1 MKSEVSLTVNEQP
14 ISINDFV
21 KKLIDSTIGG
31 ILIALEG
38 INEIKRVDLQIDYN
52 DVSVNVNGIEVPVD
66 GFVNN
71 TIRNTVSGMISSFKG
86 VSQVNTARILIKR

>member
-52 DVSVNVNGIEVPVD
+52 DVYVNVNGIEVPVD

-71 TIRNTVSGMISSFKG
+71 TIRNTVSGMT
-86 VSQVNTARILIKR
+86 VSYTHLRAHET